1 MEPKCTGECEQPSPN
16 KVVELVWVS
25 EIDFEVDASGKLRMV
40 TTDKL
45 KPKDHSLRFLDP
57 WKGDHCPKGVP
68 RSPRCNA
75 CDCAECRYCGQIIQI
90 G

>member
-16 KVVELVWVS
+16 KVVELQWMT
-25 EIDFEVDASGKLRMV
+25 EIDFEADSSGALKMV
-40 TTDKL
+40 SKDKL

-57 WKGDHCPKGVP
+57 WQGDCCPKGVP
-68 RSPRCNA
+68 RSQRCEV
-75 CDCAECRYCGQIIQI
+75 CDCAECRYCGQIIKV